1 MSLEQFVEE
10 LLVWLQDSAEP
21 TKAPAKGVE
30 LITIFS
36 AKGLEWDWVI
46 PIGLRKKFSSPSQP
60 YPRVQSLEVN
70 QVVWSN
76 VSERAARDE
85 EAEKANIKRLLYVM
99 LTRAKRGIVVP
110 TPDGEYRPGKQGTAF
125 TEVVPDNAIELP
137 FADEMLLVRHSPAQ
151 PDDGGIPD
159 ERERDELPAAV
170 VPGLPDASSDV
181 PGVQP
186 WSAASLARPTGSPPL
201 EHLPNIPGLIHLVRP
216 FQLADDSPVLHLQF
230 AEAAGAYDYG
240 RWWHTWIEMFPWGA
254 DFAQWEEYARRAEP
268 PAIYDDRARKEI
280 AALLAN
286 QRLREF
292 CAGAA
297 WFQAEFPFSWPK
309 TSAEWYEGVV
319 DLMIARPAHEVIVID
334 WKTNQ
339 AAEAETPDALAER
352 LRQTYL
358 PQLESYRSALNATG
372 KTGSVEIAIYSTV
385 LGKFV

>member
-1 MSLEQFVEE
+1 MEIPQ
-10 LLVWLQDSAEP
+10 P
-21 TKAPAKGVE
+21 PA
-30 LITIFS
+30 
-36 AKGLEWDWVI
+36 
-46 PIGLRKKFSSPSQP
+46 
-60 YPRVQSLEVN
+60 
-70 QVVWSN
+70 
-76 VSERAARDE
+76 
-85 EAEKANIKRLLYVM
+85 
-99 LTRAKRGIVVP
+99 
-110 TPDGEYRPGKQGTAF
+110 
-125 TEVVPDNAIELP
+125 
-137 FADEMLLVRHSPAQ
+137 
-151 PDDGGIPD
+151 
-159 ERERDELPAAV
+159 
-170 VPGLPDASSDV
+170 
-181 PGVQP
+181 
-186 WSAASLARPTGSPPL
+186 
-201 EHLPNIPGLIHLVRP
+201 LVRP

-339 AAEAETPDALAER
+339 AAESETPDALAGR

-358 PQLESYRSALNATG
+358 PQLESYRLALNATG